1 MSELERLI
9 EQVRE
14 GRLNRRQFV
23 GRALGLGLSLSGA
36 GALLAACGG
45 DETAS
50 DGGSPAPMA
59 TTLPESITFFNW
71 ADYLDPDLKKKFES
85 ETGIKVKE
93 TFFDTN
99 DDLLA
104 KMKAGASGYDVI
116 CPGGYIVSIMQKSGM
131 LQALDMSLIPSFS
144 GILPALQKPIF
155 DDPANQGGA
164 KYSVPY
170 MFGNAG
176 IGVRTDKVSEQITSW
191 ATMWDPKYKGELTML
206 SAERTT
212 IGQALKFIGYSIN
225 TTDQAELD
233 EATNKLIEQKPL
245 VLKYE
250 ASGLPRAMA
259 EGIPLVNCY
268 DGDASIAKRDLG
280 SDTIGYVV
288 PSEGAVFW
296 VDNLSVPK
304 DAPSPYGAH
313 LFIEFLTKPE
323 NSAQNSGWI
332 GYQTASEEAFALID
346 DEIIRSLRPT
356 EEQWAAGEI
365 VNDLGEFNAAY
376 TAAWTDVKAS

>member
-1 MSELERLI
+1 MSDLDRLLDG
-9 EQVRE
+9 VRR
-14 GRLNRRQFV
+14 GRLSRRQFFQRGV
-23 GRALGLGLSLSGA
+23 ALGLSATALGS
-36 GALLAACGG
+36 LLAACGEEEE
-45 DETAS
+45 ET
-50 DGGSPAPMA
+50 PAAMD
-59 TTLPESITFFNW
+59 TTLPEEITFFNW
-71 ADYLDPDLKKKFES
+71 ADYLDPSLKEKFES
-85 ETGIKVKE
+85 ETGIKVNE

-104 KMKAGASGYDVI
+104 KMKAGAAGYDVI

-131 LQALDMSLIPSFS
+131 LQPIDMSMIPSFS
-144 GILPALQKPIF
+144 GIIPALQKPVF
-155 DDPANQGGA
+155 DDPDQQDGD

-176 IGVRTDKVSEQITSW
+176 IGVRTDKVSEAVTSW
-191 ATMWDPKYKGELTML
+191 ATMWDPKYEGQITML
-206 SAERTT
+206 SAERTV
-212 IGQALKFIGYSIN
+212 IGEALKFIGYSIN

-233 EATNKLIEQKPL
+233 EATAKLIEQKPL

-250 ASGLPRAMA
+250 ASGLPRTMA

-268 DGDASIAKRDLG
+268 DGDASIAKRELG
-280 SDTIGYVV
+280 AELLDYVV

-296 VDNLSVPK
+296 VDNLSIPK

-323 NSAQNSGWI
+323 NSAQNSTWI
-332 GYQTASEEAFALID
+332 GYQTASEEAFALIE
-346 DEIIRSLRPT
+346 DEIIISLRPT

-365 VNDLGEFNAAY
+365 VNDLGEFNAQY
-376 TAAWTDVKAS
+376 TAAWRDVKAA